1 MPENEAGYTFAGEV
15 TSAQGQV
22 FAEQNGVVRPLA
34 EGDPI
39 FTGDVLVT
47 AANSRMEVRFED
59 DTVLS
64 QGENSRLTV
73 DEYTYDPN
81 NDDASNML
89 FQMTEGAFR
98 MVTGKIAEANPDAV
112 RVESPLAVIGIRGTT
127 TVHEIA
133 AAVDNDPGPEKHG
146 AEELTG
152 GQSLLLGDL
161 FGNTQVVT
169 FALGMVDFSFGA
181 PMGAVRTMTA
191 AEIADFQ
198 NAAPLTTLGE
208 PEPPEPDDDQPDED
222 QPEDQPG
229 DEEPGEEQPVEGEE
243 GELEAGDQLEEE
255 LGPEEG
261 VLGLDGLLDGEGEL
275 PSLEFAED
283 LFGDDLFFEPLAD
296 FGPDEELF
304 ELVNLVDEPEP
315 DDDFFADDDDDDD
328 ITEPT
333 AAPFVPDNDW
343 DGSNLSGANVT
354 KGTSGNDTIIGT
366 TGDDTIVGLD
376 GDDSLIGT
384 TTQNWIFG
392 GAGSDTLRGDS
403 ESDTNG
409 GNDTIYGGE
418 GGDSIFGDEGSD
430 SLIGGAGADHFAFN
444 HPDEGGDI
452 IVDFTH
458 GEDTLGF
465 QSTDFNSGSFGFLVD
480 NTATES
486 NTNGGSAFLVWNE
499 GTDKLFW
506 DDGSGSGTF
515 TLLATFENDPTIDSG
530 DTGVY

>member
-1 MPENEAGYTFAGEV
+1 MPENEAEYNYAGEV

-22 FAEQNGVVRPLA
+22 FAEQNDVARPLA

-39 FTGDVLVT
+39 FSGDVLVT
-47 AANSRMEVRFED
+47 AANGRVEVRFED

-73 DEYTYDPN
+73 DEYTYDP
-81 NDDASNML
+81 DSSAASNML

-133 AAVDNDPGPEKHG
+133 SAVNGQPGSEKHG

-208 PEPPEPDDDQPDED
+208 PEPDDQPGDDQPDDDQPEGDPLDEG
-222 QPEDQPG
+222 QPDG
-229 DEEPGEEQPVEGEE
+229 DELETGEE
-243 GELEAGDQLEEE
+243 GELGE
-255 LGPEEG
+255 LG
-261 VLGLDGLLDGEGEL
+261 DGEL
-275 PSLEFAED
+275 PPLDFAQE
-283 LFGDDLFFEPLAD
+283 LFGDDLFFEPFAN
-296 FGPDEELF
+296 FGPDDELF
-304 ELVNLVDEPEP
+304 QPVDLVNEPEP
-315 DDDFFADDDDDDD
+315 DDDIIDDDDDDD
-328 ITEPT
+328 N
-333 AAPFVPDNDW
+333 NDDDDTTTTTSGELDHDS
-343 DGSNLSGANVT
+343 DGSDWVNDGSFTVT
-354 KGTSGNDTIIGT
+354 DGTSGNDTINADSGKDAVRGFDGNDNLYGGS
-366 TGDDTIVGLD
+366 TGPDIL
-376 GDDSLIGT
+376 
-384 TTQNWIFG
+384 FG
-392 GAGSDTLRGDS
+392 GAGLDTISGSAADDTL
-403 ESDTNG
+403 
-409 GNDTIYGGE
+409 YGGL
-418 GGDSIFGDEGSD
+418 GDDWLTGHDGSD
-430 SLIGGAGADHFAFN
+430 SLIGGSGADHFAFDY
-444 HPDEGGDI
+444 PTDGDDI

-458 GEDTLGF
+458 GEDTLAF
-465 QSTDFNSGSFGFLVD
+465 SATNFNGGSFGFTVD
-480 NTATES
+480 NSATES

-499 GTDKLFW
+499 DTDKLFW
-506 DDGSGSGTF
+506 DNGLGSGTF

-530 DTGVY
+530 DTSTF